1 MPLFLKQTLGR
12 LKSIPRKYIFE
23 VLAVIGALFLLAF
36 VVSSISPYNE
46 PKQYA
51 FAESSNSATLY
62 RATVL
67 SNSPNAL
74 VVELKDGP
82 NEGSEVTV
90 SLENITDLRGLHNG
104 ADVVVSDSTKVN
116 GLVYLDIY
124 RVPILIFIIAL
135 FVVTVLL
142 VGRRKGMMSLAGL
155 GAGIVVIGWIIIPLI
170 VNGYNSLYVSV
181 LGAYLIAVVSI
192 LIAHGFERKTYIS
205 LACVLI
211 VLILVTAGSVLV
223 VNVLGLSGIIDEPSY
238 FLQLDHPTLD
248 LSGILVGGIV
258 IAALGALDDVVTTQV
273 ATVQELKKTDVLL
286 SKNELYKKAILVGSE
301 HIAALVNTLALV
313 YVGAAL
319 PLIVTYAFN
328 TPNLLMLFNSEFIA
342 TEIARTIIVSIGLVV
357 SVPISTY
364 VAAHIIANH
373 KINT

>member
-1 MPLFLKQTLGR
+1 MR
-12 LKSIPRKYIFE
+12 LQKIPRKYIYE
-23 VLAVIGALFLLAF
+23 VLAVIGALCVLAF
-36 VVSSISPYNE
+36 VVSSISPYSE
-46 PKQYA
+46 PRQYA
-51 FAESSNSATLY
+51 FAESNNDPTLY
-62 RATVL
+62 RATVV
-67 SNSPNAL
+67 SSEPNAL
-74 VVELKDGP
+74 KVALKDGS
-82 NEGSEVTV
+82 NKGSEVTV
-90 SLENITDLRGLHNG
+90 SLDNVTDLRGLHNG

-116 GLVYLDIY
+116 GLVYFDLY
-124 RVPILIFIIAL
+124 RVPILIFIIAI

-155 GAGIVVIGWIIIPLI
+155 GAGIVVIGWIMIPLI

-181 LGAYLIAVVSI
+181 FGAYLIAVVSI

-211 VLILVTAGSVLV
+211 VLILVTAGSVFV
-223 VNVLGLSGIIDEPSY
+223 VNLLGLSGIIDEPSY

-273 ATVQELKKTDVLL
+273 ATVQELKKTDASLN
-286 SKNELYKKAILVGSE
+286 KNELYKKAILVGGE

-328 TPNLLMLFNSEFIA
+328 TPNLLILFNSEFVA
-342 TEIARTIIVSIGLVV
+342 TEITRTIIVSIGLVL

-364 VAAHIIANH
+364 VAAHVIT
-373 KINT
+373 KSKMST